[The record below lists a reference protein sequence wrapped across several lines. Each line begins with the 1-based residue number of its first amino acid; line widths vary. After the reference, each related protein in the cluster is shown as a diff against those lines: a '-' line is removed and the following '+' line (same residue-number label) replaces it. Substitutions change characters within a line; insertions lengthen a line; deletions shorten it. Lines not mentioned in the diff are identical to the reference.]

1 VATLTAAMTLNT
13 SGAAGKGLALGAW
26 GAAQATAAGL
36 SIFIG
41 GALRDLVNTAASSG
55 TLGDALSSN
64 ATGYSVVY
72 HTEIGLL
79 FVTLV
84 ALGPLVKAR
93 AISTQQVGPV
103 GLADF
108 PT

>member
-1 VATLTAAMTLNT
+1 MGEPARDR
-13 SGAAGKGLALGAW
+13 
-26 GAAQATAAGL
+26 
-36 SIFIG
+36 
-41 GALRDLVNTAASSG
+41 RDLGTALA
-55 TLGDALSSN
+55 TP

-72 HTEIGLL
+72 HLEIGLL

-84 ALGPLVKAR
+84 ALGPLVGR
-93 AISTQQVGPV
+93 AMRGPDTTSTTADRQGM

>member
-1 VATLTAAMTLNT
+1 MRDGVNTVALT
-13 SGAAGKGLALGAW
+13 GAW
-26 GAAQATAAGL
+26 GE
-36 SIFIG
+36 
-41 GALRDLVNTAASSG
+41 ALNDP
-55 TLGDALSSN
+55 

-72 HTEIGLL
+72 HMEIGLL

-84 ALGPLVKAR
+84 ALGPLVTRAR
-93 AISTQQVGPV
+93 KQTLTKQNTANL